1 MSEIIKYSSS
11 QLRAFAENV
20 AKAYENNLKTALPF
34 EVWEE
39 KAFNKLY
46 KDEGTKYP
54 LEVRVAPTSK
64 EMLDIIKANSNRLD
78 AIDNL
83 APELRENAR
92 LKLFKEILQP
102 SRIFTVNEEFKDERT
117 NVPIWF
123 GSTLKSAKVLAGFLD
138 GNKELPYFFELGD
151 DFVHAKMSGGTGSGK
166 SVTMHTL
173 VSNLLLLYAPWEIN
187 LYLADFKLVEL
198 TKYASPVEAPHVTA
212 IIGSENTV
220 LAASVFAAYA
230 EEMKDR
236 SALFQQVGVSSLKD
250 FRKRFNMVMPRCI
263 MLVDEFAQ
271 LFVNLKKAVDSGS
284 ATADEEK
291 KDVNNAIG
299 EIARLGRSMGMHM
312 LLSSQSL
319 SGLLEEQTDKQFAGG
334 IALKVNTP
342 DDSNAVI
349 GNDAAAYITAKGR
362 GIVNLNRASKSESN
376 NRMVQI
382 PFINCELSEKDQL
395 EGKQTY
401 VTETVTMLKKI
412 SDKLGTSTDLFYY
425 DDNTL
430 APISKFQED
439 LEMAYSRFINSPYNA
454 EESEESRIRNEIYKE
469 STATCLTLGR
479 SVRYSKTLQFFL
491 DLTRKQANN
500 IIVSGDNKV
509 YLLSLLAQ
517 NFKYYASKGVNFNH
531 IIVNGDVISY
541 RLSGLHDSLNMN
553 AKQNLIL
560 PENKLPE
567 RIYSKVKARETL
579 CTLSNIMKSENVLTD
594 YDTNGT
600 FGVFNCKVALEYYF
614 NKTSIE
620 NSVFNRKKV
629 TIDIVSN
636 FVRYF
641 EECMMKDST
650 NVDLQA
656 FREYAKTVSKVFEDD
671 DVCGA
676 MHYVLLN
683 TANAYVTFKNMTQLK
698 RYVTPGDFIPL
709 YIWLLGAD
717 TFEDVVEKN
726 RDVQQTVSAMILKGP
741 LYNVFTIMTAT
752 NWDKLVTLT
761 DNFNIV
767 IEKEG
772 RKFFQAINMPNSINI
787 YDMTFQVHDRE
798 AKTKTIIKEFKLN
811 KG

>member
-1 MSEIIKYSSS
+1 MSEIIKYSST
-11 QLRAFAENV
+11 QLRTFAENV

-34 EVWEE
+34 NVWEE
-39 KAFNKLY
+39 KAFTRLY
-46 KDEGTKYP
+46 KGEGTKYP
-54 LEVRVAPTSK
+54 LEVRVAPSAK
-64 EMLDIIKANSNRLD
+64 EMLEIIKHNSNRLD
-78 AIDNL
+78 AINNL
-83 APELRENAR
+83 PAEQRENAR
-92 LKLFKEILQP
+92 LKLFKEILKP
-102 SRIFTVNEEFKDERT
+102 SKIFTVEKEFLDERT
-117 NVPIWF
+117 KVPIWF

-138 GNKELPYFFELGD
+138 GNKEIPFFFELGD

-173 VSNLLLLYAPWEIN
+173 VTNLLLMYAPWEIN

-291 KDVNNAIG
+291 KDINNAIG

-312 LLSSQSL
+312 ILSSQSL

-349 GNDAAAYITAKGR
+349 GNDEAAYITAKGR
-362 GIVNLNRASKSESN
+362 GIINLNRASKSIDN

-382 PFINCELSEKDQL
+382 PFINCELSEKEQL

-401 VTETVTMLKKI
+401 VTETVTMLKRM
-412 SDKLGTSTDLFYY
+412 SDELGTSTDLFYY

-430 APISKFQED
+430 APISQFQED
-439 LEMAYSRFINSPYNA
+439 LRMAYDRFSNSPYDDKAN
-454 EESEESRIRNEIYKE
+454 EESKIRNEIYKD
-469 STATCLTLGR
+469 STAMCLTLGR
-479 SVRYSKTLQFFL
+479 SVRYSKTMQFFL

-500 IIVSGDNKV
+500 IIVSGENKV
-509 YLLSLLAQ
+509 YLLSLLSQ
-517 NFKYYASKGVNFNH
+517 NFKYCSAKGIRAQHVV
-531 IIVNGDVISY
+531 VNGDQISY
-541 RLSGLHDSLNMN
+541 RLSGLHE
-553 AKQNLIL
+553 NLEMDKRPNVVL
-560 PENKLPE
+560 PEIKLPVK
-567 RIYSKVKARETL
+567 IYSKVRTRETML
-579 CTLSNIMKSENVLTD
+579 TLSNILKSENAIND
-594 YDTNGT
+594 FDTSSQFGT
-600 FGVFNCKVALEYYF
+600 FNCKVAIEYFYGKMSAENNTFSRKGLTLELVLQFVDYF
-614 NKTSIE
+614 KNCMSQSNTNIE
-620 NSVFNRKKV
+620 ATK
-629 TIDIVSN
+629 
-636 FVRYF
+636 
-641 EECMMKDST
+641 
-650 NVDLQA
+650 LQ
-656 FREYAKTVSKVFEDD
+656 EYAKSLNNAFSDAEMSNLVH
-671 DVCGA
+671 A
-676 MHYVLLN
+676 VLVN
-683 TANAYVTFKNMTQLK
+683 TANSFLTFKQLTGLK
-698 RYVTPGDFIPL
+698 RYLSANDFTPM
-709 YIWLLGAD
+709 YVWLIGAD

-726 RDVQQTVSAMILKGP
+726 RDIQQMVSAMILKGP
-741 LYNVFTIMTAT
+741 LFNVFTIMTAT
-752 NWDKLVTLT
+752 NWDKLVTLA

-772 RKFFQAINMPNSINI
+772 KKFFQAINMPNSINI

-798 AKTKTIIKEFKLN
+798 AKTKTIIKEFKLA
-811 KG
+811 

>member
-1 MSEIIKYSSS
+1 MAEIISYTNE
-11 QLRAFAENV
+11 QLRAFAANV
-20 AKAYENNLKTALPF
+20 AKAFENNLKTALPF

-39 KAFNKLY
+39 KAFKRLY
-46 KDEGTKYP
+46 KKEGTKYP
-54 LEVRVAPTSK
+54 LEVRVAPTAR

-78 AIDNL
+78 AIDRL
-83 APELRENAR
+83 APELRENAK

-102 SRIFTVNEEFKDERT
+102 NKVFTVEKEFRDERT
-117 NVPIWF
+117 QAPIWF
-123 GSTLKSAKVLAGFLD
+123 GSTEKSAKVLVGFLD
-138 GNKELPYFFELGD
+138 GNKENPFFFELGD

-173 VSNLLLLYAPWEIN
+173 VSNLLLMYAPWEIN

-291 KDVNNAIG
+291 KDINNAIG

-319 SGLLEEQTDKQFAGG
+319 AGLLEEQTDKQFAGG

-362 GIVNLNRASKSESN
+362 GIINLNRASKSEAN
-376 NRMVQI
+376 NKMVQI

-401 VTETVTMLKKI
+401 VTETVTMLKKM
-412 SDKLGTSTDLFYY
+412 SDKLNTSTDLFYY

-439 LEMAYSRFINSPYNA
+439 LGMAYDRFINSPYNA
-454 EESEESRIRNEIYKE
+454 DESEELKIRNEIYKE
-469 STATCLTLGR
+469 NTAMCLTLGR
-479 SVRYSKTLQFFL
+479 SVRYSRTLQFFL
-491 DLTRKQANN
+491 DLTRKQSNN
-500 IIVSGDNKV
+500 IIVSGTNKV

-517 NFKYYASKGVNFNH
+517 NFKYYAEKGLNFNH

-541 RLSGLHDSLNMN
+541 RLSGLHERLNMDN
-553 AKQNLIL
+553 KQNQIL
-560 PENKLPE
+560 PENKLPI
-567 RIYSKVKARETL
+567 RVYSKVKARESL
-579 CTLSNIMKSENVLTD
+579 YTLSNIMKSENALTD
-594 YDTNGT
+594 YDTTGPFGT
-600 FGVFNCKVALEYYF
+600 FNCKVALEYFF
-614 NKTSIE
+614 NKTAAE
-620 NSVFNRKKV
+620 NSLVGRKGITVNVIPSLVK
-629 TIDIVSN
+629 
-636 FVRYF
+636 YF
-641 EECMMKDST
+641 EGCMLKDST
-650 NVDLQA
+650 TIDAKEL
-656 FREYAKTVSKVFEDD
+656 REYITGLDKSYDD
-671 DVCGA
+671 NDVTNIF
-676 MHYVLLN
+676 HHILLS
-683 TANAYVTFKNMTQLK
+683 TANAYTTFSSFTQLK
-698 RYVTPGDFIPL
+698 RYITPSDFTPL

-717 TFEDVVEKN
+717 TFEDIVEKN
-726 RDVQQTVSAMILKGP
+726 RDVQQLVSAMILKGP

-752 NWDKLVTLT
+752 NWDKLITLT

-767 IEKEG
+767 IEREG
-772 RKFFQAINMPNSINI
+772 RKFFQAINMTNSINI

-798 AKTKTIIKEFKLN
+798 AKTKTIIKEFKLT
-811 KG
+811 

>member
-1 MSEIIKYSSS
+1 MSEIIKYSST
-11 QLRAFAENV
+11 QLRTFAESV

-34 EVWEE
+34 DVWEE
-39 KAFNKLY
+39 KAFTRLY
-46 KDEGTKYP
+46 TGEGTQYP
-54 LEVRVAPTSK
+54 LEVRVAPSAK
-64 EMLDIIKANSNRLD
+64 EMLEIIKYNSNRLD
-78 AIDNL
+78 AINNL
-83 APELRENAR
+83 PAEQRENAR

-102 SRIFTVNEEFKDERT
+102 SKVFTVEKPFIDERT
-117 NVPIWF
+117 KVPIWF

-138 GNKELPYFFELGD
+138 GNKEIPFFFELGD

-173 VSNLLLLYAPWEIN
+173 VTNLLLMYAPWEIN

-284 ATADEEK
+284 ATAEEEK
-291 KDVNNAIG
+291 KDINNAIG

-312 LLSSQSL
+312 ILSSQSL

-349 GNDAAAYITAKGR
+349 GNDEAAYITAKGR
-362 GIVNLNRASKSESN
+362 GIINLNRASKSVDN

-382 PFINCELSEKDQL
+382 PFINCELSEKEQL
-395 EGKQTY
+395 AGKQTY
-401 VTETVTMLKKI
+401 VTETVTMLKRM

-430 APISKFQED
+430 APISQFQED
-439 LEMAYSRFINSPYNA
+439 LKLAYERFTNSPYDA
-454 EESEESRIRNEIYKE
+454 EANEESRIRNEIYKD
-469 STATCLTLGR
+469 STAMCLTLGR
-479 SVRYSKTLQFFL
+479 SVKYSKTMQFFL

-500 IIVSGDNKV
+500 IIVSGENKV
-509 YLLSLLAQ
+509 YILSLLSQ
-517 NFKYYASKGVNFNH
+517 NFKYCESKGMRFQHV
-531 IIVNGDVISY
+531 IVNGDQISY
-541 RLSGLHDSLNMN
+541 RLSGLHENLGMN
-553 AKQNLIL
+553 NRPNVVL
-560 PENKLPE
+560 PENKLPLN
-567 RIYSKVKARETL
+567 IYSKVKTRETML
-579 CTLSNIMKSENVLTD
+579 TLSNIIKSENALNDFNTSGPF
-594 YDTNGT
+594 GT
-600 FGVFNCKVALEYYF
+600 FNCKAAIEYFYGKMSAENNTFSRKGLTNNLVIQFTEYF
-614 NKTSIE
+614 EDCMLQSSANIDAVKLQKYGESI
-620 NSVFNRKKV
+620 NSVFSDV
-629 TIDIVSN
+629 EMSN
-636 FVRYF
+636 LVH
-641 EECMMKDST
+641 
-650 NVDLQA
+650 
-656 FREYAKTVSKVFEDD
+656 TVLV
-671 DVCGA
+671 
-676 MHYVLLN
+676 N
-683 TANAYVTFKNMTQLK
+683 TANAFLTFKQLTGLK
-698 RYVTPGDFIPL
+698 RYLTADDFMPM
-709 YIWLLGAD
+709 YVWLLGAD

-726 RDVQQTVSAMILKGP
+726 RDIQQMISAMILKGP
-741 LYNVFTIMTAT
+741 LFNVFTIMTAT
-752 NWDKLVTLT
+752 NWDKLVTLA

-772 RKFFQAINMPNSINI
+772 KKFFQAINMPNSINI

-798 AKTKTIIKEFKLN
+798 AKTKTIIKEFKLT
-811 KG
+811 